1 MSHHCLHFEA
11 SASHF
16 CSRCARSRGRTF
28 CAKAE
33 LACERGKPPY
43 LRNMH
48 AIDRF
53 KTFPGG
59 RAIYSESELC
69 LFKTVL
75 EQVCRDLKVTDAARR
90 SRLEASIFFLAKEG
104 VRDFQT
110 LRNHAEQPRINRFS
124 MVDPA

>member
-1 MSHHCLHFEA
+1 
-11 SASHF
+11 
-16 CSRCARSRGRTF
+16 
-28 CAKAE
+28 
-33 LACERGKPPY
+33 
-43 LRNMH
+43 MH

-59 RAIYSESELC
+59 KAIYSESELY

-104 VRDFQT
+104 VRDFQM
-110 LRNHAEQPRINRFS
+110 LRNYAEQPRINRFS